1 MTSENK
7 KINELV
13 SDDDEPTAELE
24 ILSIELAGPENPELD
39 RESDEHTYG
48 LNDGGLRKS
57 SRGQTIPELRSDLDA
72 RTRTIGRLQYDIE
85 QLRSKWLGLETEI
98 SAREEIVSNLTHD
111 VDNLNERLSR
121 KNKLL
126 RKRKKAIVSLKS
138 ELEERAESHGV
149 LENERNELDRQVTD
163 LRSADAERV
172 AALEDAVRES
182 ENLRS
187 ELETARN
194 DITTLQSNIEQ
205 REESLGKVG
214 QERDDL
220 EQQLTELR
228 SADAEA
234 IAALKDS
241 VRKNESLRAELDTAQ
256 IQLAS
261 ITSDLK
267 QRNEDYVSLEGEH
280 TDLERQYSALE
291 ERIASLEEQHAEL
304 DLQLTEHRARGEQKA
319 EALANAERDLDRLR
333 AELVA
338 TREENEAELTST
350 RQSGAA
356 AVEEVQAQLSKAE
369 SYADNLRFKFQDLS
383 ASHSEMQKIR
393 HESDSAFTRSS
404 DRNSQLAEE
413 LATAKQSID
422 ELQAALEQTTR
433 DHEQEIRTLRFEL
446 GDAQSTATETSELN
460 AQLTSDLMETRGSRL
475 QLEEALQEKEA
486 RATARIEEL
495 EKKVRR
501 LMHTAEEFE
510 QKLDTKSTAI
520 NVLLAELAKKTEQMD
535 SIGEI
540 EDVVQEL
547 DDRMSGHF
555 DDSTDHGA
563 KSPTAVSANND
574 RERTTRVLVGN
585 IGEQKLRF
593 PLFKKRLT
601 IGRTE
606 ENDIQL
612 KETYV
617 SRNHAV
623 VLTEGDKTRVI
634 DWGSKNGVYV
644 NSKRVKEHF
653 LSNGDVMVIGNTQFR
668 YEERQKRDT

>member
-138 ELEERAESHGV
+138 ELEDRAESHGV

-234 IAALKDS
+234 VAALKDS

-291 ERIASLEEQHAEL
+291 ERIASLEEQHADL

-393 HESDSAFTRSS
+393 HELDSAFTRSS

>member
-24 ILSIELAGPENPELD
+24 ILSIELAGPENAELD

-126 RKRKKAIVSLKS
+126 RKRKKAIASLKS

-234 IAALKDS
+234 VAALKDS

-291 ERIASLEEQHAEL
+291 ERIASLEEQHADL

-338 TREENEAELTST
+338 TREVNEAELART

-501 LMHTAEEFE
+501 LTHAAEEFE

>member
-138 ELEERAESHGV
+138 ELEDRAESHGV

-234 IAALKDS
+234 VAALKDS

-291 ERIASLEEQHAEL
+291 ERIASLEEQHADL

-501 LMHTAEEFE
+501 LTHTAEEFE